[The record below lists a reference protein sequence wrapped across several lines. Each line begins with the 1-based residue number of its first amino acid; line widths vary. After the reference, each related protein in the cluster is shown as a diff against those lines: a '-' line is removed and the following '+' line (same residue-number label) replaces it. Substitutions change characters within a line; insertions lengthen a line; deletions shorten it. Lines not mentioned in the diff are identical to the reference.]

1 MLTKKFTSNDSDIII
16 SKAKAASGRKS
27 SRKLDFDEFVHCLE
41 LIAAQKGVDAE
52 KIYEKLLSSS
62 ASDSSSP
69 PPPPPCAPSTFWF
82 KDTDGSA
89 PTLRRGG
96 GRGRG
101 GVGAL
106 HQCPLGLVR

>member
-1 MLTKKFTSNDSDIII
+1 MDLIFPPPPRHVRQLLKETKVLTKKFTSNDSDIII

-62 ASDSSSP
+62 ASDNSP
-69 PPPPPCAPSTFWF
+69 PPPTS
-82 KDTDGSA
+82 
-89 PTLRRGG
+89 LRPI
-96 GRGRG
+96 
-101 GVGAL
+101 
-106 HQCPLGLVR
+106 HFLVQGH